1 MYYSTL
7 QEAYNLDS
15 FDKKL
20 KKKKDTKP
28 EIPDS
33 NSVKGPANLETSKL
47 SASSEKIDDYKETV
61 RIVDGANAYYE
72 NQKSTYFDLALGGG
86 LGYKMYFK
94 DKFAVEFLIGFGR
107 NLIDT
112 DKSPDV
118 LSRVGLNFGYRF

>member
-20 KKKKDTKP
+20 KKKKDTKS

-33 NSVKGPANLETSKL
+33 NSFKGPANLETSKL

-61 RIVDGANAYYE
+61 RKNS
-72 NQKSTYFDLALGGG
+72 Q
-86 LGYKMYFK
+86 
-94 DKFAVEFLIGFGR
+94 
-107 NLIDT
+107 
-112 DKSPDV
+112 
-118 LSRVGLNFGYRF
+118 